1 MPRPLFHPRH
11 LDLPTAVVVV
21 VVAVHVLH
29 RDSAPHA
36 NHKRFDLALVLAAG
50 DAEVT
55 VLSPVLS
62 PGVCSNLTKK
72 KRKT

>member
-1 MPRPLFHPRH
+1 M
-11 LDLPTAVVVV
+11 

-36 NHKRFDLALVLAAG
+36 DHKRFDLALVVAAG

-72 KRKT
+72 EENVTLYQLYIQIETLKEVSV